1 MPSDLIWKPFTPLL
15 QRVEPLQGAA
25 DRCMLY
31 LPGCIAG
38 ATGVAALM
46 LMGVVLATRK
56 RPAPAPAA
64 MRDAVPA

>member
-1 MPSDLIWKPFTPLL
+1 
-15 QRVEPLQGAA
+15 
-25 DRCMLY
+25 MLY
-31 LPGCIAG
+31 LPGCIVG

-46 LMGVVLATRK
+46 LTGVVLATRK